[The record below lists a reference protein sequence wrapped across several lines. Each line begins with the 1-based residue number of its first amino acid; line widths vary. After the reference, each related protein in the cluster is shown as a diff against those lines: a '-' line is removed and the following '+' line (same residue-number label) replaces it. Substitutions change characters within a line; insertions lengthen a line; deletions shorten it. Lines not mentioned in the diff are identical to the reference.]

1 MSDDTTTLPG
11 YDFLS
16 YVLSALCEDKDQ
28 MAIEGKRD
36 ELGILLTIRVS
47 ERDMGKLI
55 GKGGQTV
62 KALRTLIRIIGGNA
76 SERVNL
82 KILEP
87 GSAPSRTTARGKPDS
102 AVSAD

>member
-1 MSDDTTTLPG
+1 MPEDTATLPG
-11 YDFLS
+11 YTFLQ
-16 YVLSALCEDKDQ
+16 YVLEALCEDKDQ
-28 MAIEGKRD
+28 LSIEGKKD

-62 KALRTLIRIIGGNA
+62 KALRTLIRIIGGNV

-87 GSAPSRTTARGKPDS
+87 NA
-102 AVSAD
+102 AVSPA